1 MIYTIVILVLTA
13 VAFVV
18 GKVRS
23 DVVAL
28 VSLLCLILGGILTPQ
43 EALTAFSNPVV
54 VMMVGLFVVGG
65 AIFQTGLA
73 RIISSK
79 ILRMAGGNE
88 LRIFILMMLVTSG
101 IGAFVSNS
109 GTVALLLPIVVSLS
123 TAAGISPSRMLMPM
137 AFASSM
143 GGMMTLIGTP
153 PNMII
158 QETLINAGYEE
169 LSFFSFLPTGLVCV
183 AVGILV
189 LIPLS
194 KMFLQKG
201 ESHKEQKKGGKSF
214 SQLINEYGLSDNL
227 FRLRISNSSKLQGK
241 TIGYIGL
248 RKSYNINILEVRR
261 GDAKHH
267 RFFKT
272 ITQLVASPHMTLEIG
287 DVLYVQ
293 ADVADVKRFVDDFKV
308 ELLKSRETE
317 VVGKHEE
324 ALDFFDIGIAEIM
337 ILPTSGI
344 VGKNIHEAGFR
355 SKFDVNVLGVRRH
368 GEILLSELGE
378 LVIASSDVLL
388 VQGTWINIARL
399 QKEDENWVVMGQPLE
414 QAAKVTIDYKA
425 PIAAI
430 IMIAMVAA
438 MVFDFIPI
446 APVTAVMIA
455 AVAMVLTGCFRSVE
469 AAYKTINW
477 ESIVLIGA
485 MMPMSVALEKTGASQ
500 MISTSLVEMLGN
512 LGPIAVMGGI
522 YFTTSLMTM
531 FISNTATAVLL
542 APIALSAAQQL
553 EVNPTPMLFAVSIA
567 ASMCFAS
574 PFSTPPNA
582 LVMTAGKYEFMD
594 YVKVGLPLQVI
605 MGIVMIIVL
614 PLLFPF

>member
-1 MIYTIVILVLTA
+1 MIYTIVVLVLTA

-28 VSLLCLILGGILTPQ
+28 VSLLCLILGGVITPQ
-43 EALTAFSNPVV
+43 EALSAFSSPVV
-54 VMMVGLFVVGG
+54 IMMVGLFVVGG

-73 RIISSK
+73 RMISSK

-158 QETLINAGYEE
+158 QETLTGAGYET
-169 LSFFSFLPTGLVCV
+169 LTFFSFLPTGLICV

-194 KMFLQKG
+194 KMFLQKS
-201 ESHKEQKKGGKSF
+201 EANKSQKKGGKSF
-214 SQLINEYGLSDNL
+214 SQLVSEYGLTDNL
-227 FRLRISNSSKLQGK
+227 FRFRVTSNSKLQGK

-248 RKSYNINILEVRR
+248 RQSYNINILEVRR
-261 GDAKHH
+261 GDVKHH

-272 ITQLVASPHMTLEIG
+272 ITQHVASPQLVLEIG

-293 ADVADVKRFVDDFKV
+293 GNAEDIKRFVDEFKV

-317 VVGKHEE
+317 VAGKSGEPF
-324 ALDFFDIGIAEIM
+324 DFFDIGIAEIM
-337 ILPTSGI
+337 MLPTSGI
-344 VGKNIHEAGFR
+344 IGKTIHEAGFR
-355 SKFDVNVLGVRRH
+355 SKFDVNVLGIRRH
-368 GEILLSELGE
+368 GDILLSELGE
-378 LVIASSDVLL
+378 QTIETNDVLL
-388 VQGTWINIARL
+388 VQGSWTNIDRL
-399 QKEDENWVVMGQPLE
+399 QREDDNWVVMGQPLE

-425 PIAAI
+425 PIAAL
-430 IMIAMVAA
+430 IMIAMVVI
-438 MVFDFIPI
+438 MVCDFIPI
-446 APVTAVMIA
+446 APVTAVIMA

-485 MMPMSVALEKTGASQ
+485 MMPMSVALEKTGASEL
-500 MISTSLVEMLGN
+500 ISTSLVGALGQF
-512 LGPIAVMGGI
+512 GPIAVMAGI

-553 EVNPTPMLFAVSIA
+553 GINPTSMLFAVSIA

-605 MGIVMIIVL
+605 MGIVMILVL
-614 PLLFPF
+614 PFIFPF